1 MRGTN
6 AILPGTGRGTA
17 RRAVEGFAKGAGCAR
32 KAAIALPLSPAAN
45 PSTASRS
52 PSPCRGGIPLLLP
65 LLLLSACAPAP
76 PPVAP
81 AHPQRVV
88 SLDYCAD
95 QWLLKLLPRDRLLAL
110 SPDATRSFSYLRRE
124 AEGLPTVRPRAE
136 DALVLRPDLVVRSYG
151 GGPGAAAAFERAG
164 VPVLQLP
171 FAETLAEVRAAS
183 ITVAQALG
191 EPAKGRAIAAEWDRR
206 LAALPPPG
214 RRVSALYLTPGG
226 VTSGRD
232 TLVGRMMAAAGL
244 ANTAPA
250 PGWSPLPLEPLAGR
264 SPDLVVAGVF
274 DGGTTGVDRWS
285 AARHP
290 VSKRLLE
297 SRPVVALPGAMT
309 ACGAWFV
316 MDGVEA
322 MARAREAVE

>member
-1 MRGTN
+1 VRVS
-6 AILPGTGRGTA
+6 APFLPK
-17 RRAVEGFAKGAGCAR
+17 RAW
-32 KAAIALPLSPAAN
+32 
-45 PSTASRS
+45 
-52 PSPCRGGIPLLLP
+52 GGLALLLA
-65 LLLLSACAPAP
+65 ACAPAP
-76 PPVAP
+76 APITP

-95 QWLLKLLPRDRLLAL
+95 QWLLKLLPRDRILAL
-110 SPDATRSFSYLRRE
+110 SPDAERSFSYLRAE
-124 AEGLPTVRPRAE
+124 ARGVPTVRARAE

-151 GGPGAAAAFERAG
+151 GGAGAAAAFERAG

-171 FAETLAEVRAAS
+171 FADTLPDVRAATL
-183 ITVAQALG
+183 TVAQAFG
-191 EPAKGRAIAAEWDRR
+191 EPAKGRAMVAEWDRR
-206 LAALPPPG
+206 LAALSLPRG
-214 RRVSALYLTPGG
+214 RASALYLTPGG

-232 TLVGRMMAAAGL
+232 TLVGGMIAAAGL
-244 ANTAPA
+244 ANDAPA
-250 PGWSPLPLEPLAGR
+250 PGWSAIPLERLATR

-274 DGGTTGVDRWS
+274 DGATSGVDRWS

-290 VSKRLLE
+290 VSARLLA
-297 SRPVVALPGAMT
+297 SRPTVTLPGAMT